1 MTMESNISSFAKL
14 SEPDRMIFIARLHH
28 AIWYD
33 EKLYKRLEYFMNH
46 LEKKLPEATYFPEIT
61 EEL

>member
-1 MTMESNISSFAKL
+1 MESNISSFAKL

-33 EKLYKRLEYFMNH
+33 EKLYKRLEYFLDH
-46 LEKKLPEATYFPEIT
+46 LEKKLPDAVYFPELKD
-61 EEL
+61 EA